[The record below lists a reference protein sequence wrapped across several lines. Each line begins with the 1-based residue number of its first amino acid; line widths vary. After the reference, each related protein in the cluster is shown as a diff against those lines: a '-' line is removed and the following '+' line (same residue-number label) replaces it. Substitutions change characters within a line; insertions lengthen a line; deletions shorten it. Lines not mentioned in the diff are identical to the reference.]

1 MNSKVVKRLLSSYNF
16 EIDLV
21 ATSQECIYKIKE
33 GNEYDLIFL
42 DYVMPEMDGVN
53 VLQVL
58 KKLED
63 YKIPPIV
70 CITANALVGMKEMY
84 LEAGFDDYLSKPVN
98 ELELDKIINKYFG
111 K

>member
-1 MNSKVVKRLLSSYNF
+1 
-16 EIDLV
+16 
-21 ATSQECIYKIKE
+21 
-33 GNEYDLIFL
+33 
-42 DYVMPEMDGVN
+42 MPEMDGVN

-70 CITANALVGMKEMY
+70 CLTANAIVGMKEEY
-84 LEAGFDDYLSKPVN
+84 LKVGFDDYLSKPVN
-98 ELELDKIINKYFG
+98 ELELDKIINKYFN